1 MNTVLTIMK
10 RYFEEGLKSTIVN
23 KVEFCQL
30 KKATKKHVVEII
42 ALEFTYYPDK
52 NKRLW
57 LILLTG

>member
-1 MNTVLTIMK
+1 MK